1 MLYCINEEETHL
13 CKPLCANLLVYSP
26 FFIGKSC
33 PDIAIGICYLYCLD
47 FHLGRV
53 VGRNIIL
60 IKKDISQQYNEA
72 QDSWCWLTGA
82 H

>member
-1 MLYCINEEETHL
+1 MKRKLI
-13 CKPLCANLLVYSP
+13 CANLCVLIYWFTP
-26 FFIGKSC
+26 LFLIGKSC